1 MKEKGFTLLELLA
14 VIVILS
20 VITLIT
26 VPMVMNVIEESKQ
39 KALVSSVQGIL
50 DSTDYFTMSHEKGV
64 YEFLFDEEH
73 KGSTLKGESLEYKG
87 NIDGEGKLYLDKE
100 GNTSICISN
109 DKYYVYK
116 NYNSGIIVGNKKTGN
131 CIIGFDALTNKY
143 VAMLDNGTGN
153 VSNVYSK
160 DEVNNL
166 VDAKATELDTKIASN
181 TTEITSIKS
190 NIEELQNNL
199 NDYALQSE
207 LEQTNSNLNNLS
219 SLVNSNQKNIDL
231 LNNNLKVS
239 NYVISPSSP
248 YYYSGAYISFTKIG
262 KIVMVTVGDIQ
273 NLGPNKETTIVPAGF
288 IQEEYRPCKDVS
300 FSTLNTNGGISRL
313 IYGFYTDGSIKV
325 YNYSSYTAAMNV
337 KDTFMYIT
345 N

>member
-1 MKEKGFTLLELLA
+1 MKKGFTLIELLA

-26 VPMVMNVIEESKQ
+26 IPMITNVIEESKK
-39 KALVSSVQGIL
+39 KALVSSVEAVL
-50 DSTDYFTMSHEKGV
+50 DSTEYFTMSHETGV

-73 KGSTLKGESLEYKG
+73 KGSTIKGEKLDYRG
-87 NIDGEGKLYLDKE
+87 TIDGEGKLYLDKE

-109 DKYYVYK
+109 NNYYVYK
-116 NYNSGIIVGNKKTGN
+116 NYNSGIVVGNKKTGN

-153 VSNVYSK
+153 VSNIYSK

-199 NDYALQSE
+199 NKYALQSE
-207 LEQTNSNLNNLS
+207 LEQTNNSLNNLS

-300 FSTLNTNGGISRL
+300 FSTLNTNGGLSRL

-337 KDTFMYIT
+337 RDTFMYIT